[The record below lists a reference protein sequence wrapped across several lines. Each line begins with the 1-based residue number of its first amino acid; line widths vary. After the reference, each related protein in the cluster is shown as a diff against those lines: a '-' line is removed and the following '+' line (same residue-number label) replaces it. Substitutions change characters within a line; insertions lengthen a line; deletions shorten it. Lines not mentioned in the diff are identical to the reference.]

1 MDRKI
6 FGNMVKIEHL
16 KFSPLPRC
24 LKKWDCIHKIG
35 SYSPNPWQREGLYR
49 KYFVLCIFFWI
60 CDFFWI
66 FWIFVDFWIF
76 FGLFFFG
83 FFNSNCY
90 DLSSMYTIAS
100 CIESERF
107 SCADQIVDKNFYASV
122 IEKCIFE
129 SNQIFES

>member
-1 MDRKI
+1 M
-6 FGNMVKIEHL
+6 
-16 KFSPLPRC
+16 
-24 LKKWDCIHKIG
+24 
-35 SYSPNPWQREGLYR
+35 
-49 KYFVLCIFFWI
+49 
-60 CDFFWI
+60 
-66 FWIFVDFWIF
+66 DFWI
-76 FGLFFFG
+76 FFG

-107 SCADQIVDKNFYASV
+107 SYADQIVDKNFYASV